1 MKLIKSCFLLTMMS
15 PGLLFAQDV
24 QIEGSMD
31 VPVALSARNTRSAP
45 AASLSMKHIRFMK
58 LELSTKAE
66 KSIDKRLHK
75 TLNITSNAT
84 TAPTLGKNVQL
95 GMNNVPVLDQGPF
108 GTCVTFATTAAIDAA
123 LNKGDYVSQLCS
135 LQLGRYLEN
144 NAYNPSGWD
153 GSWGS
158 IVLNQ
163 FNVFGIVNKEKE
175 HAVGCGGVTAYP
187 MTRLEVPPG
196 SEMAPEACHSM
207 SESLL
212 SDDSEAAPAVL
223 WSSILDIYQTFID
236 GPNMDV
242 VLNQVKSSLNQQD
255 RLTFGVALPGVYLG
269 LAGAV
274 GKYHQA
280 SDTWVI
286 TPEVILAYETDEELA
301 GHEMI
306 ITGYND
312 DAVAVDNHGVSHKGL
327 LTLRNSWGEGIGDK
341 GNFYMSYSYFK
352 ALALEIQRIRT
363 LH

>member
-15 PGLLFAQDV
+15 PGLLLAQDI

-31 VPVALSARNTRSAP
+31 VPVALTTHNIRSAP

-75 TLNITSNAT
+75 TLQVT
-84 TAPTLGKNVQL
+84 TDASTEPTLGKSVQL

-144 NAYNPSGWD
+144 NAYAPSGWD

-158 IVLNQ
+158 TVLNQ

-175 HAVGCGGVTAYP
+175 HSIGCGGVTAYP

-196 SEMAPEACHSM
+196 SDMAPEAYHSM

-212 SDDSEAAPAVL
+212 SDDPEAVPVL

-236 GPNMDV
+236 GPNMNT
-242 VLNQVKSSLNQQD
+242 VLNQVKSSLDQQD

-269 LAGAV
+269 LAGAL
-274 GKYHQA
+274 GKHHQA
-280 SDTWVI
+280 LDTWVI
-286 TPEVILAYETDEELA
+286 TPEVILAYETDEDLA

-312 DAVAVDNHGVSHKGL
+312 DAIAVDNHGISHKGL
-327 LTLRNSWGEGIGDK
+327 LTLRNSWGDGIGDK